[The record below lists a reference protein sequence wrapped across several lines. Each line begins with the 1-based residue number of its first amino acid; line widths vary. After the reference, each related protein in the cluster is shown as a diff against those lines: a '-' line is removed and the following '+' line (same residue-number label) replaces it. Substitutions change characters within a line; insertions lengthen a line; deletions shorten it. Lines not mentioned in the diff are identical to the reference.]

1 MTVKELKELLQTLP
15 DNMEVIL
22 QSDAEGNS
30 YSPLSGGY
38 DDAVYVPLT
47 MLHGDVHFTDWT
59 TEEAGMDSQKW
70 NAVIS
75 KPRVLVLA
83 PIG

>member
-38 DDAVYVPLT
+38 D
-47 MLHGDVHFTDWT
+47 
-59 TEEAGMDSQKW
+59 
-70 NAVIS
+70 
-75 KPRVLVLA
+75 
-83 PIG
+83 